1 MALDYLH
8 IFQQVHI
15 QPHLCVCSCKC
26 VCLSDRRLSHKTCT
40 RTHTH
45 RVRSLFTLLLLF
57 LLPLLL
63 ILLLPLLCPLA
74 ATDLRRLFLIRN
86 NFPVFQPTHTRTQC
100 SISFSCFLCCV
111 ALVVVVS
118 MFHVCKNIAFKFVTR
133 THTRTWRHL
142 HKFPLV

>member
-15 QPHLCVCSCKC
+15 QYTCVS
-26 VCLSDRRLSHKTCT
+26 VCLSVRRLSHKTCT

-45 RVRSLFTLLLLF
+45 RVRSL
-57 LLPLLL
+57 LPLLL
-63 ILLLPLLCPLA
+63 LLLLPLPLLCALA

-86 NFPVFQPTHTRTQC
+86 NFPVFQPTHTHAHTQC
-100 SISFSCFLCCV
+100 TVHLVAFSVVLHLLLLLFLCF
-111 ALVVVVS
+111 
-118 MFHVCKNIAFKFVTR
+118 MFAKFNIAFKFV

-142 HKFPLV
+142 HKFPLVRR